1 MMIIGIAIGVVI
13 CLLFLCFY
21 KHDNPEQI
29 KVTCRFID
37 CVYGPDLNEDK
48 IILTT
53 EKQAD
58 ILAKARRGASR
69 TSYYYVTVHKGDDL
83 IEKFYSNFNIVQCLR
98 EAK

>member
-1 MMIIGIAIGVVI
+1 MIVGVIIVVII

-21 KHDNPEQI
+21 KDDNSKMI
-29 KVTCRFID
+29 KVTCCYMD
-37 CVYGPDLNEDK
+37 CFCGPNSKEEK

-53 EKQAD
+53 EKQID

-69 TSYYYVTVHKGDDL
+69 TSYYLVRVHKGDDL
-83 IEKFYSNFNIVQCLR
+83 IEEFSSDFNIVRHLR